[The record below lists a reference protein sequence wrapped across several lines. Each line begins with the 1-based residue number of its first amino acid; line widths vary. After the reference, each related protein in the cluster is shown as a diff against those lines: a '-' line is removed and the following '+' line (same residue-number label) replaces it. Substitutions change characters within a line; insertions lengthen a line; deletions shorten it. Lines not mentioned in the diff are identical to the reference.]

1 MNEYSLH
8 DIQDFLKIFY
18 FDSPSLL
25 VTPIPKGEENQN
37 FKIEV
42 DDKFYVLRVYS
53 QAHSTTGVRN
63 EKEIEFE
70 LDFMDHVRQKG
81 VPTAIPIKNHFGRQ
95 VSEILLNGLPHFAVL
110 MNYINGKEAL
120 AYSSENARLMAI
132 QLVNMHKASLTYG
145 YSAVRPW
152 PGDIVRSGLTFY
164 KENREHI
171 GLHRNELDAL
181 YNQVAEGYKVI
192 QSLKLPVGIVHGDIK
207 LENVLFEKNE
217 ISGVLDFDDYRESF
231 LLEELTRTL
240 MHDLDSVDRNVI
252 RSGQLGVF
260 YEVFRMDNNISHIQ
274 LRQMDTFLK
283 ARFLYDM
290 AAYSKNGL
298 TWLIENIFTDL
309 CIKKILLS

>member
-25 VTPIPKGEENQN
+25 ATPILKGEENQN

-42 DDKFYVLRVYS
+42 NDKLYVLRVYS
-53 QAHSTTGVRN
+53 QAHSTTGDRN

-70 LDFMDHVRQKG
+70 LDFMKQVRQNG

-95 VSEILLNGLPHFAVL
+95 ISEILLNGLPHFAVL
-110 MNYINGKEAL
+110 MNYIKGKEDL
-120 AYSSENARLMAI
+120 AYSLENARLMAN

-145 YSAVRPW
+145 YSSVRPW

-164 KENREHI
+164 EENREHI
-171 GLHRNELDAL
+171 GLHRNELDSL
-181 YNQVAEGYKVI
+181 YNQVDEGYKFI
-192 QSLKLPVGIVHGDIK
+192 QSQNLPVGIIHGDIK

-217 ISGVLDFDDYRESF
+217 ISGVLDFDDYRVSY

-240 MHDLDSVDRNVI
+240 MHDLDSEHRNVI
-252 RSGQLGVF
+252 RSGQVGVF
-260 YEVFRMDNNISHIQ
+260 YEVFRMNNNISHVQ
-274 LRQMDTFLK
+274 LSQLDTFLK

-290 AAYSKNGL
+290 AAYSKNDL
-298 TWLIENIFTDL
+298 TWLIEDIFADSN
-309 CIKKILLS
+309 IKKTILS